1 MRRFTQSHEWIE
13 LDGDAARVGI
23 TPHAVEQLG
32 DLVFFEATAAGRT
45 LSAGDA
51 AATLESVKAA
61 AEVYAPVGGE
71 VLEGNP
77 AVVEDPSRINAD
89 PLANWLFTFRP
100 SDPASLD
107 SLMDED
113 AYNQMLLAA

>member
-1 MRRFTQSHEWIE
+1 MRRFTKSHEWIE
-13 LDGDAARVGI
+13 LDGEVAHVGI

-45 LSAGDA
+45 IAAGDP

-71 VLEGNP
+71 VVDGNP
-77 AVVEDPSRINAD
+77 AVVEDPSLINAD
-89 PLANWLFTFRP
+89 PFTHWLFRLRP
-100 SDPASLD
+100 ADPASLD
-107 SLMDED
+107 PLMDED
-113 AYNQMLLAA
+113 AYNRMLLAG